1 MRISRSLYPA
11 LLVVASAPMFAAGVA
26 TPAVVGAP
34 TASATATASAKIYQ
48 PISIAK
54 ASDLNFGAMIA
65 TPTAGTVKLDPA
77 GVRTAS
83 GGAVLASA
91 AGVSAASFDVAGE
104 PNTSFAVGL
113 PGSIQITSGANS
125 MTVDSFTT
133 GASAYLLD
141 GAGASGLSV
150 GANLSVA
157 ANQPAGLYSGS
168 FSVTVA
174 YN

>member
-1 MRISRSLYPA
+1 MRVSRTLFPA
-11 LLVVASAPMFAAGVA
+11 LLVVASAPMFAAGGA
-26 TPAVVGAP
+26 TAVVGAP

-65 TPTAGTVKLDPA
+65 TPTAGTVRLDPA

-125 MTVDSFTT
+125 MTVDNFTT

-141 GAGASGLSV
+141 SAGASGLSV

-168 FSVTVA
+168 FSVIVA

>member
-1 MRISRSLYPA
+1 
-11 LLVVASAPMFAAGVA
+11 
-26 TPAVVGAP
+26 
-34 TASATATASAKIYQ
+34 
-48 PISIAK
+48 
-54 ASDLNFGAMIA
+54 
-65 TPTAGTVKLDPA
+65 
-77 GVRTAS
+77 VRTAS

-168 FSVTVA
+168 FSVIVA

>member
-1 MRISRSLYPA
+1 
-11 LLVVASAPMFAAGVA
+11 
-26 TPAVVGAP
+26 
-34 TASATATASAKIYQ
+34 
-48 PISIAK
+48 
-54 ASDLNFGAMIA
+54 
-65 TPTAGTVKLDPA
+65 
-77 GVRTAS
+77 
-83 GGAVLASA
+83 
-91 AGVSAASFDVAGE
+91 VAGE

-141 GAGASGLSV
+141 GAGAAGLSV